1 MPLSDYAH
9 NPAFQELSTVSQY
22 FTKMDEKIFIDS
34 RRGKGYTNEL
44 KKISRDDSDLSISIK
59 LNAVKMKKMRLRVTG
74 HYQGKYLYLLSN
86 EGLIMN

>member
-9 NPAFQELSTVSQY
+9 NPPFQELSTVSQY

-59 LNAVKMKKMRLRVTG
+59 LKAVKMKKNEIASDWT
-74 HYQGKYLYLLSN
+74 LSRQIFI
-86 EGLIMN
+86 LAF

>member
-59 LNAVKMKKMRLRVTG
+59 LKAVKMKKMRLRVTG